1 MKDARTS
8 KNSAELAGL
17 KSALAGLRTEKKN
30 IDTLIK
36 KNTTDYSIYT
46 RAAKPYLNAKKLLDE
61 SRNYAKAIESVN
73 SMK

>member
-1 MKDARTS
+1 MITRQK
-8 KNSAELAGL
+8 
-17 KSALAGLRTEKKN
+17 
-30 IDTLIK
+30 LIK